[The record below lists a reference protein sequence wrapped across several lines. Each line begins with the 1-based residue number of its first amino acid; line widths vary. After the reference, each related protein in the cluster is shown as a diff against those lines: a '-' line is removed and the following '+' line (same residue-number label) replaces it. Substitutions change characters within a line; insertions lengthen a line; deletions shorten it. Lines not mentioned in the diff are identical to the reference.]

1 MHGDNMYVCMYVSE
15 NKKRGFDSRPGGC
28 VGQGNNVEKK
38 EEMSG
43 EICEVWNLLSKMQD
57 GTNLERGKKKGNGY
71 V

>member
-1 MHGDNMYVCMYVSE
+1 MGDW
-15 NKKRGFDSRPGGC
+15 GGDLIAGQ
-28 VGQGNNVEKK
+28 VGVWGKVITWKKK

-57 GTNLERGKKKGNGY
+57 GTNLEREKKKGNGY